1 VTFRAGWSAA
11 LLLLAVLP
19 AAAQNVPQLE
29 ARAKAFYEQLEKGQ
43 RDRATSEWQG
53 LEKDLSS
60 AADQIEDQQDKL
72 RDQVVESEGEL
83 EQLFDSDRWRQL
95 EIQSL
100 IVSYHLA
107 WVRYQGAQLVGE
119 GGKKKA
125 LLQKAADGFS
135 AFTDITGVPEIS
147 SESLY
152 GRGLAYMDL
161 GDWAKATD
169 DLEEASK
176 EARTATRAKA
186 ALAEVARRKSGGKAP
201 EAPPQPAPDDPEVL
215 FGGLG
220 DRLPKVPGDANA
232 EKDAATLARGL
243 AARGAAWPD
252 RIQTLVAEK
261 LGSKTSY
268 GLWLQAQLAIDR
280 NRCGDVGQ
288 YAAASANVEDGGRA
302 KYRPEILFMDAGCK
316 LNGGKP
322 KDAAELFGVL
332 VKEYP
337 NGDRA
342 REAAYYRVRALDLVR
357 ANDASATSAFEDALT
372 SYLQRYGK
380 SDGAAE
386 AHWLLGDLYRTRGDC
401 AKAAT
406 ELNQVPPGGPFSA
419 RARLASL
426 ECRVNALGPKTPEPE
441 RAALV
446 KDLDDYVKAT
456 PAKGGDEPLVAR
468 AALMGALAAAGTT
481 PPQHETTLALLDD
494 FEKKYPS
501 QKELLPKA
509 VEARLAAKVALGRL
523 GDATADLDSY
533 LAAGGST
540 ERSKTLAR
548 LGRDLAARTERGE
561 APEKAQALA
570 LARKVYAAILQS
582 GGTSAD
588 KITLADLELRGGAA
602 ATSRRLYEEGV
613 KADANSAAA
622 LRGAA
627 RAAAAAGDTDGALAY
642 WRRVLDA
649 SPAGATAWY
658 EARLAQV
665 TLLKDTNR
673 KAEACQILRSSRGRA
688 TSTGGDQIAKRLQA
702 MEKEVCG

>member
-1 VTFRAGWSAA
+1 MTFRAWPAVA
-11 LLLLAVLP
+11 LLLAALP

-29 ARAKAFYEQLEKGQ
+29 ARAKAFYEQLERGQ
-43 RDRATSEWQG
+43 RDRAASEFAG
-53 LEKDLSS
+53 LEKDLS
-60 AADQIEDQQDKL
+60 AASQQIEDQQDKL

-83 EQLFDSDRWRQL
+83 EQLFESDRWRQL

-107 WVRYQGAQLVGE
+107 WVRYQGAQFLPDGP
-119 GGKKKA
+119 KKKG
-125 LLQKAADGFS
+125 LLQKAVDGFS
-135 AFTDITGVPEIS
+135 AFTDIAGVPEIS

-161 GDWAKATD
+161 GDWGKATT
-169 DLEEASK
+169 DLEEAAK
-176 EARTATRAKA
+176 EARTATRARS

-201 EAPPQPAPDDPEVL
+201 EAPPQPAPDDPETL
-215 FGGLG
+215 FGQLG
-220 DRLPKVPGDANA
+220 DRLPKVPGDAAA

-261 LGSKTSY
+261 LGNRTSY

-280 NRCGDVGQ
+280 NRCGDVAPL
-288 YAAASANVEDGGRA
+288 AAASANVEDGGRA
-302 KYRPEILFMDAGCK
+302 KYRPEILFMEAGCK

-322 KDAAELFGVL
+322 QEAAELFGAL
-332 VKEYP
+332 AKEYP

-342 REAAYYRVRALDLVR
+342 REAAYYRVRALDMVR
-357 ANDASATSAFEDALT
+357 AANASATPAFEEALT
-372 SYLQRYGK
+372 SYLQRFGK

-406 ELNQVPPGGPFSA
+406 ELNQVPQGSPFSA
-419 RARLASL
+419 RARLAAL
-426 ECRVNALGPKTPEPE
+426 ECRVNALGPKTPNAD
-441 RAALV
+441 RAQLV
-446 KDLDDYVKAT
+446 ADLDAFVKAT
-456 PAKGGDEPLVAR
+456 PAKGGDEALVAR

-481 PPQHETTLALLDD
+481 PPAHETTLGLLAD
-494 FEKKYPS
+494 FEKRYPS

-509 VEARLAAKVALGRL
+509 VEARLAAKVALGQL
-523 GDATADLDSY
+523 ADATADLDAY
-533 LAAGGST
+533 LAAGGGT

-561 APEKAQALA
+561 PAEKAQALA

-582 GGTSAD
+582 GGAAAD
-588 KITLADLELRGGAA
+588 RITLADLELRGGDA
-602 ATSRRLYEEGV
+602 ATARRLYEEV
-613 KADANSAAA
+613 LKAEPNSAEA

-627 RAAAAAGDTDGALAY
+627 RAAAAAGDTDAALAY
-642 WRRVLDA
+642 WRRVIDG
-649 SPAGATAWY
+649 SPTGATAWY
-658 EARLAQV
+658 EARVAQV

-673 KAEACQILRSSRGRA
+673 KVEACQILRSSRGRA
-688 TSTGGDQIAKRLQA
+688 TSAGGDQIAKRLQA
-702 MEKEVCG
+702 MEPEVCR